1 MTSKFNFKEEWYFLK
16 QDIVSYTIAT
26 AVYIG
31 LCLLREVTIQTFIY
45 NLFNCLFFFMS
56 FWYIRCRFDKTYHSD
71 SWPHCKMWTRIMLV
85 CGVFMLWLLP
95 LEYSLFNALFVAT
108 ICCLV
113 LYLVAVEVEQKKS
126 LIPTHKNIYAMNETE
141 LYEHYYGYYGDYGK
155 NLSHEELEQW
165 KSMLMRQVDDK
176 DRQTFDINAVTQKAK
191 QMGIQMHNFNEEELI
206 VAMLIVYTDY
216 GKILKQYVGN
226 NMDIY
231 IHLGAAFL
239 NDEDSAVKGSV
250 KLAIYYDCVVNA

>member
-31 LCLLREVTIQTFIY
+31 LCLLREVSLQTFIY

-71 SWPHCKMWTRIMLV
+71 SWSHCKMWTRIMLV

-95 LEYSLFNALFVAT
+95 LEYSLFNSLFVAT

-113 LYLVAVEVEQKKS
+113 LYLVAVEVEEKKS
-126 LIPTHKNIYAMNETE
+126 LIPTHKDIYAMNETE
-141 LYEHYYGYYGDYGK
+141 LYEHCRNCGLDDVECKIAYYVVIERLKGKELYEAIGY
-155 NLSHEELEQW
+155 SEAQ
-165 KSMLMRQVDDK
+165 
-176 DRQTFDINAVTQKAK
+176 AK
-191 QMGIQMHNFNEEELI
+191 RKRK
-206 VAMLIVYTDY
+206 
-216 GKILKQYVGN
+216 KIL
-226 NMDIY
+226 NMI
-231 IHLGAAFL
+231 
-239 NDEDSAVKGSV
+239 K
-250 KLAIYYDCVVNA
+250 

>member
-1 MTSKFNFKEEWYFLK
+1 MMNRRLMDFMRNRDSRNPYGSRGGYVVPSRRMRDRGMIRDYGRSMRDMNHNYENDYRASNKEYPYDMRGVKGQYDRNYTNDNGYFDPMMYDMPYYDYNY
-16 QDIVSYTIAT
+16 QD
-26 AVYIG
+26 
-31 LCLLREVTIQTFIY
+31 
-45 NLFNCLFFFMS
+45 
-56 FWYIRCRFDKTYHSD
+56 
-71 SWPHCKMWTRIMLV
+71 
-85 CGVFMLWLLP
+85 
-95 LEYSLFNALFVAT
+95 
-108 ICCLV
+108 
-113 LYLVAVEVEQKKS
+113 
-126 LIPTHKNIYAMNETE
+126 
-141 LYEHYYGYYGDYGK
+141 YGYYGDYGK

-191 QMGIQMHNFNEEELI
+191 QMGIQMHNFNEEELV

-239 NDEDSAVKGSV
+239 NDEDSAVKGSE
-250 KLAIYYDCVVNA
+250 KLSVYYDCIVNA

>member
-1 MTSKFNFKEEWYFLK
+1 MMNRRLMDFMRNRDGRNPYGSRGGYVVPSRRMRDRGMIRDYGRGREINYNYENENDYRASNKEYPYGQ
-16 QDIVSYTIAT
+16 QD
-26 AVYIG
+26 
-31 LCLLREVTIQTFIY
+31 R
-45 NLFNCLFFFMS
+45 
-56 FWYIRCRFDKTYHSD
+56 
-71 SWPHCKMWTRIMLV
+71 RIMND
-85 CGVFMLWLLP
+85 GGYFDPMMYDMP
-95 LEYSLFNALFVAT
+95 YYDYN
-108 ICCLV
+108 
-113 LYLVAVEVEQKKS
+113 YQD
-126 LIPTHKNIYAMNETE
+126 
-141 LYEHYYGYYGDYGK
+141 YGYYGDYGK

-191 QMGIQMHNFNEEELI
+191 QMGIQMHNFNEEELV

-239 NDEDSAVKGSV
+239 NDEDSAVKGSE
-250 KLAIYYDCVVNA
+250 KLSVYYDCVVNA

>member
-1 MTSKFNFKEEWYFLK
+1 MMNRRLIDFMRNRDGRNPYGSRGGYVVPRHTRDRGMTRDYGRGREINYNYENENDYRASNKEYPYG
-16 QDIVSYTIAT
+16 QRD
-26 AVYIG
+26 
-31 LCLLREVTIQTFIY
+31 R
-45 NLFNCLFFFMS
+45 
-56 FWYIRCRFDKTYHSD
+56 
-71 SWPHCKMWTRIMLV
+71 RIMND
-85 CGVFMLWLLP
+85 GNYFDPMMYDMP
-95 LEYSLFNALFVAT
+95 YYDYN
-108 ICCLV
+108 
-113 LYLVAVEVEQKKS
+113 YQD
-126 LIPTHKNIYAMNETE
+126 
-141 LYEHYYGYYGDYGK
+141 YGYYGDYGK

-191 QMGIQMHNFNEEELI
+191 QMGVQMHNFNEEELV

-239 NDEDSAVKGSV
+239 NDEDSAVKGSE
-250 KLAIYYDCVVNA
+250 KLSVYYDCVVNA